1 MAKKKKGSS
10 SDNGLSEGQTIAVAV
25 FLLTAGIVA
34 LIYGIQFLIEYFF
47 PNF

>member
-1 MAKKKKGSS
+1 MAKNKKSS
-10 SDNGLSEGQTIAVAV
+10 SNKGLSEGQTIAVAV
-25 FLLTAGIVA
+25 LVFAAGLVA